1 MNDARQS
8 ASPQAARRRTSAR
21 AARAGLHAVP
31 ARQAQSARQTRP
43 TRLDQRR
50 VRLRRRRRR
59 LQGLL
64 RLFVLVALVFVIAWA
79 GVRVAGASTAAP
91 RHYIVRAGDTLWS
104 IAQRS
109 YGSSRDP
116 RQVVYQIEHANRLQS
131 AELQPGVDL
140 VLPIVN

>member
-1 MNDARQS
+1 MNDTRQS
-8 ASPQAARRRTSAR
+8 ASPQATQRRTSAR
-21 AARAGLHAVP
+21 AASAGMYAVP
-31 ARQAQSARQTRP
+31 ARQAQSARQTQS

-50 VRLRRRRRR
+50 LRLRRRRR

-64 RLFVLVALVFVIAWA
+64 RLFVLVVLVFALIWV

-116 RQVVYQIEHANRLQS
+116 RQVVYQIEHANQLHS
-131 AELQPGVDL
+131 ADLQPGVDL
-140 VLPIVN
+140 VLPIIN